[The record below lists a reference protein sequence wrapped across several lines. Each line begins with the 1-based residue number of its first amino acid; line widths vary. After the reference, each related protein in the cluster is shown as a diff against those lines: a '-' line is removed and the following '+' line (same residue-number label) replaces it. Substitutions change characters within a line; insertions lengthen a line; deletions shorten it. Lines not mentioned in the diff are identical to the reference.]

1 MVDSV
6 SVKNISSEEAKKII
20 ELIDE
25 KKISFEKIMEL
36 IDKEKRGDNEME
48 KDVKNEKKFTDAEA
62 KINIY
67 LKENPGCSYRDA
79 VLNSGLR
86 SSEEINQKKVEYTT
100 LTKDEVLR
108 AKKLIDEV
116 IYSLSLAKKSDS
128 FIEVDQGKLDQAYEL
143 VKQVSKTM
151 EILVEKNS

>member
-1 MVDSV
+1 MTVEYRA
-6 SVKNISSEEAKKII
+6 KNLRTTDLKRILEAIDQEGIDIEKII
-20 ELIDE
+20 EFIN
-25 KKISFEKIMEL
+25 
-36 IDKEKRGDNEME
+36 KERKE
-48 KDVKNEKKFTDAEA
+48 VKNQMEIKGEKKFTDAEA

-86 SSEEINQKKVEYTT
+86 SSEEINQKTVEYTT

-108 AKKLIDEV
+108 AKKLIDDV

-128 FIEVDQGKLDQAYEL
+128 FSGPDQGKLDQAYEL
-143 VKQVSKTM
+143 VKSVSKSM
-151 EILVEKNS
+151 ELLVEKNT